1 MKTSELLTTLRQ
13 HPDHH
18 LQYIL
23 PDGGM
28 IPIHAHITEVGRVD
42 KTFLDCGAT
51 VRKIS
56 TLSLQAWVADDVDH
70 RFTAGKLGLII
81 DRAASIIGADDLP
94 VEIEY
99 EDGLISQFPVER
111 IASSNE
117 ALLFHL
123 GTKHTDC
130 LAKDICL
137 APANE
142 QGSNKDDSCCSGTE
156 CC

>member
-13 HPDHH
+13 HPHHH
-18 LQYIL
+18 LNYIL

-28 IPIHAHITEVGRVD
+28 IPVHAHITEVGRVD

-81 DRAASIIGADDLP
+81 ERAAAIIGADDLP

-99 EDGLISQFPVER
+99 EDGLISQFPVET
-111 IASSNE
+111 ITSSNE

-130 LAKDICL
+130 MAKDICL
-137 APANE
+137 PPANE
-142 QGSNKDDSCCSGTE
+142 QDGNEDESCCSGTG